1 MGERAP
7 TTRRETN
14 LGCCWAG
21 RVWVKAGVAAASH
34 SCTLPSSCCFASP
47 YAAPR
52 PTLFPSTPRW
62 ANHSPTYFC
71 RFTAKYKALG
81 ADAVRF
87 VNSELTNVALVKAG
101 RNVLISYR
109 STFTHAQN
117 ANTMKECELLSAE
130 ERGPR
135 DFRY

>member
-1 MGERAP
+1 ME
-7 TTRRETN
+7 THKHTHTRHTHT
-14 LGCCWAG
+14 
-21 RVWVKAGVAAASH
+21 H
-34 SCTLPSSCCFASP
+34 SASP

-62 ANHSPTYFC
+62 ANHSPTYRC
-71 RFTAKYKALG
+71 RFTAKYTALG

-130 ERGPR
+130 ERGAR
-135 DFRY
+135 DVR